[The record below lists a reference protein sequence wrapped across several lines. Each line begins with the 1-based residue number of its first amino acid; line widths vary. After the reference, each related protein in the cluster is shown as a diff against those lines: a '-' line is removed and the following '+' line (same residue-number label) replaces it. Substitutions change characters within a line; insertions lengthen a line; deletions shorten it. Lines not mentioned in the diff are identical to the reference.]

1 MKSTRLSRIKAL
13 IKKEA
18 VLCIAA
24 ALAVLSMFLVPP
36 DGAYPGYID
45 TRTLCLLFSLMAVVA
60 GFRDAGTFSAL
71 SHALLSRVKTA
82 RGVVLC
88 LVLVCFFTSMLITN
102 DVSLLTF
109 VPLSILLLQSA
120 GLGRLTLLTVTL
132 QTVAAN
138 LGSMLTPIGNPQNLY
153 LYALSGMGIGDF
165 FLTLLPYAALSLAL
179 LVLACLFVRRE
190 AIPPQTAEHPARCL
204 KTELL
209 CAALFVLCLLC
220 VLRVLESWVAA
231 LVTALALLVYKR
243 RLLLRVDYGL
253 LLTFVCFFVFIGNM
267 GRIEPVRT
275 FLSGFIAGREM
286 LTGALLS
293 QVISNVPAAM
303 LLSAFTSNYAELLI
317 GVNVGGLGT
326 LIASL
331 SSLISYKLYCSAEGA
346 RPKKYLLVFTAV
358 NAAFFVL
365 LTILWFF
372 LKNA

>member
-1 MKSTRLSRIKAL
+1 MEFTRLSRIKAL
-13 IKKEA
+13 VKKEA

-24 ALAVLSMFLVPP
+24 ALAVLSMFFVPP

-153 LYALSGMGIGDF
+153 LYALSGMDIGTF
-165 FLTLLPYAALSLAL
+165 CLTLLPYASLSLVL

-190 AIPPQTAEHPARCL
+190 AIPPQTAERPVRCL

-209 CAALFVLCLLC
+209 CAALFMLCLLC

-231 LVTALALLVYKR
+231 LAVLVVLLVYKR
-243 RLLLRVDYGL
+243 SLLLRVDYGL
-253 LLTFVCFFVFIGNM
+253 LLTFICFFVFIGNM
-267 GRIEPVRT
+267 GRIEPVRA

-303 LLSAFTSNYAELLI
+303 LLSAFTSNYAELLV

-331 SSLISYKLYCSAEGA
+331 ASLISYKLYCASEHAQ
-346 RPKKYLLVFTAV
+346 PKKYLLVFTAV
-358 NAAFFVL
+358 NAVFFLL

-372 LKNA
+372 LKNT